1 MTCSSCLSLSDFAK
15 SLIFLDE
22 DNVRVKE
29 IVGNG
34 HVIMSGFGTKNFT
47 KTVSGPLG
55 KIK

>member
-1 MTCSSCLSLSDFAK
+1 MFSCLSLSDFAK